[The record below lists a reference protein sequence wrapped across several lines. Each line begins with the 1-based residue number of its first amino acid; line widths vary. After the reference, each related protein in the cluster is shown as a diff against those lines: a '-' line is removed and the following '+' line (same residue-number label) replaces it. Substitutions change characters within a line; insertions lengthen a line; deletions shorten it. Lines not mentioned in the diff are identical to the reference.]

1 MSQEE
6 VHANC
11 ALIASA
17 PELLMVSKHL
27 LKVLKV
33 GDDGYVNGTVR
44 VADLDRIRA
53 IVNRA
58 EAHTTAGHPK
68 SKEVVPPTKLSTKF
82 RSLSERIHDLVTD
95 FGNIRFREG
104 AGLATIREGQ
114 YKYVLAECID
124 DTLKGIEDAMKTI
137 EKHSRQIRGVKP

>member
-6 VHANC
+6 VRANC

-17 PELLMVSKHL
+17 PDLLMVCKHL
-27 LKVLKV
+27 LKVLKQLD
-33 GDDGYVNGTVR
+33 GGYVNGTVR

-68 SKEVVPPTKLSTKF
+68 SKEVVPPTKLPTKF
-82 RSLSERIHDLVTD
+82 RSLSERINDLVSD

-104 AGLATIREGQ
+104 AGIATIREGQ
-114 YKYVLAECID
+114 YKYVLEEGIN
-124 DTLKGIEDAMKTI
+124 DTLKGIEDAMKTV
-137 EKHSRQIRGVKP
+137 EKLSKQIRGVKP